1 MERMQ
6 LESFAIS
13 LLLASLGACD
23 YARDSVQPG
32 FYGDT
37 TPVGQAARRPPL
49 GTAAGS
55 GAGAPANSAGASAGA
70 AAEVGYERPTQPVV
84 AGAAAPLVTAC
95 DLTGRWLLT
104 MHKVTEALGNQQT
117 AHNYVYYEL
126 KQHAD
131 VVTVEKGL
139 ACGLDAVGGG
149 SFAVTVDFSAAWPGI
164 MNNVRLAGRSGTS
177 TLTPSG
183 CKVDFEAQYS
193 VLGATVPHYLDPS
206 VALPSA
212 EEPASIEQPGWE
224 DWDADGQPG
233 ITGVCAG
240 TVTGKIFSAVREW
253 TSLSGTA
260 PDVRSRFT
268 LPLSWDSEPNIMAF
282 DGSPFLG
289 SSAVRAADATLHF
302 AQLARL
308 TPDQA
313 TGDDAAICSAI
324 VALAPTL
331 TPEAAGM

>member
-1 MERMQ
+1 MVLRVW
-6 LESFAIS
+6 IS
-13 LLLASLGACD
+13 LLLACVGACD
-23 YARDSVQPG
+23 YTRDSVQPG
-32 FYGDT
+32 FYGET
-37 TPVGQAARRPPL
+37 TRAGQGATPSAATRPPL
-49 GTAAGS
+49 GTAAGGGAGTQA
-55 GAGAPANSAGASAGA
+55 GAGAAGEVGQMQPLTAGTAAPA
-70 AAEVGYERPTQPVV
+70 AA
-84 AGAAAPLVTAC
+84 AAC

-104 MHKVTEALGNQQT
+104 MHKVTDALGNQQT

-126 KQHAD
+126 KQQGDA
-131 VVTVEKGL
+131 VVVEKGL

-164 MNNVRLAGRSGTS
+164 MKNVLLAGRKGTS
-177 TLTPSG
+177 TLTPTG

-206 VALPSA
+206 VILPSA
-212 EEPASIEQPGWE
+212 EEPASADRPGWE
-224 DWDADGQPG
+224 DWDADGNPG

-253 TSLSGTA
+253 TSISGTA

-268 LPLSWDSEPNIMAF
+268 LPLSWDSEPNVMAF

-289 SSAVRAADATLHF
+289 SSTVRAADAALHF

-308 TPDQA
+308 TQHQA
-313 TGDDAAICSAI
+313 IGDDATICSAI